1 MDAAKQLTQ
10 AIRARVPVIAIE
22 TPEEDRVLDLMVE
35 ISTNPRFPDP
45 RKPSDS
51 IRPIFVW
58 DIATGFY
65 RIGDGA
71 GPEQQDI
78 CDPIAA
84 LQFVLA
90 WGKDENVKNPAIFL
104 MCDFGP
110 YLGNATV
117 ERLLRRCAFE
127 FRKRPQNVILAGP
140 TLVIPPGLKQDV
152 TILNFPYPTVEELTW
167 LVNAKADAMEAQG
180 IEVDLN
186 GNTADVARALAGLT
200 YARAEQAIRKAIIAS
215 GKFDDSAIPIILTE
229 KASVIRES
237 GALEYYHQ
245 QAEWNEIG
253 GLDILKSYAR
263 RAMNTFDPAAQEF
276 GVTRR
281 RGILLVGLPGCG
293 KSLTAKAIAG
303 GKIPLIRLDVAALFG
318 GLVGQSEGQTRQA
331 FKVIEAV
338 GRCIVWI
345 DEIEKALASGDH
357 DGGTSQRV
365 LGTILTWMEESK
377 APALVIATANDISRL
392 RPELVRRFDEMF
404 FVDLPDRAARAEIIE
419 IHLSKRGRDPQNFDT
434 AQIVTATAQFT
445 GAEIEQIITEAIAV
459 TYDENE
465 GSKDIT
471 TDDLLREAKL
481 TIPLIKSM
489 SEEMQ
494 SMRRWATRARAASST
509 QEVGIGSTATVQLE
523 L

>member
-1 MDAAKQLTQ
+1 MNAAKQLTQ

-22 TPEEDRVLDLMVE
+22 TAEEDRVLDLMRE

-45 RKPSDS
+45 RKPSDNV
-51 IRPIFVW
+51 RPIFVW

-65 RIGDGA
+65 RIGDGT
-71 GPEQQDI
+71 GPEKQDI

-84 LQFVLA
+84 LRFVLG
-90 WGKDENVKNPAIFL
+90 WGKDENAQNPAIFL
-104 MCDFGP
+104 MCDFAP
-110 YLGNATV
+110 FLSNAQV

-127 FRKRPQNVILAGP
+127 FRKRPQNVILVGP
-140 TLVIPPGLKQDV
+140 TLDIPPGLKQDV
-152 TILNFPYPTVEELTW
+152 TVLDFPYPTVDELTW
-167 LVNAKADAMEAQG
+167 LVNAKAEAMEAQG

-186 GNTADVARALAGLT
+186 GDTADVARALAGLT
-200 YARAEQAIRKAIIAS
+200 YARAEQAIRKATIAS
-215 GKFDDSAIPIILTE
+215 GRFDDSAIAIILAE

-245 QAEWNEIG
+245 QAEWKEIG

-263 RAMNTFDPAAQEF
+263 RAMKTFDPAAQEF
-276 GVTRR
+276 GVDQR

-303 GKIPLIRLDVAALFG
+303 GRIPLIRLDVGALFG

-331 FKVIEAV
+331 FKIIEAV
-338 GRCIVWI
+338 GQCIVWI

-404 FVDLPDRAARAEIIE
+404 FVDLPDRTARAEIIG
-419 IHLSKRGRDPQNFDT
+419 IHLGKRGRNPSNFEIGRVVD
-434 AQIVTATAQFT
+434 ATAQFT
-445 GAEIEQIITEAIAV
+445 GAEIEIIVTEAIAV
-459 TYDENE
+459 AYDEGGGE
-465 GSKDIT
+465 DIT
-471 TDDLLREAKL
+471 TDDLLREARL
-481 TIPLIKSM
+481 TVPLIQSM
-489 SEEMQ
+489 AEEMER
-494 SMRRWATRARAASST
+494 MRRWATRARAASST
-509 QEVGIGSTATVQLE
+509 QEVGIGSAATVLE
-523 L
+523 M